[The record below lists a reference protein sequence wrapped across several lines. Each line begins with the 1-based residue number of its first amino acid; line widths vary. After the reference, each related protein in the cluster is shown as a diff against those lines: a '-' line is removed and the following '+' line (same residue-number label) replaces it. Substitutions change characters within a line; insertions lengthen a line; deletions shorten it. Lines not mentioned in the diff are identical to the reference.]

1 MILDVSVTEYRH
13 ALTTRQIGLTL
24 DRRTIALL
32 RRESASTWFE
42 NPTTRRLTVDF
53 TATPGFQWYVDM
65 YSEAAALEP
74 WRDIEYY
81 FQQGNN
87 DSVSQ
92 ERLLFSR
99 DAPILSVSA
108 MASASEAI
116 AGWFCQEEYGWDLYF
131 RPARVTPDIIFSD
144 NENGRRAVV
153 EVKSSSDMGNP
164 ASKMT
169 TDMINLLKAL
179 APMKM
184 LNPAIYN
191 AVLIMVQ
198 VANATEVSLTSLVL
212 EEEA

>member
-42 NPTTRRLTVDF
+42 NPATRQLTVDF
-53 TATPGFQWYVDM
+53 TTTPGFQWYVDM

-87 DSVSQ
+87 NSVSQ

-116 AGWFCQEEYGWDLYF
+116 AGWFCQEQYGWDLYF
-131 RPARVTPDIIFSD
+131 RPTRVTPDIIFRD
-144 NENGRRAVV
+144 NENGRRAIV
-153 EVKSSSDMGNP
+153 EVKSSSDMGNS
-164 ASKMT
+164 ASKIT
-169 TDMINLLKAL
+169 TEMINLLKAL
-179 APMKM
+179 APMKL

>member
-13 ALTTRQIGLTL
+13 AVTGREIGLTL
-24 DRRTIALL
+24 DRGTVASL
-32 RRESASTWFE
+32 RQESAPAWFE
-42 NPTTRRLTVDF
+42 NPSRRRLTLDF
-53 TATPGFQWYVDM
+53 AAGRGFQWYVDR

-81 FQQGNN
+81 FQQRNN

-92 ERLLFSR
+92 ERLLSR
-99 DAPILSVSA
+99 DAPTMSVSA

-116 AGWFCQEEYGWDLYF
+116 AGWFCQEQYGWDLYF
-131 RPARVTPDIIFSD
+131 RPARVTPDIIFRD
-144 NENGRRAVV
+144 NENGRRAIV

-164 ASKMT
+164 TSKIT
-169 TDMINLLKAL
+169 TEMINLLKAL
-179 APMKM
+179 APMKL
-184 LNPAIYN
+184 LNPAIYS
-191 AVLIMVQ
+191 AALIMVR